1 VGLLVL
7 DERKDW
13 IVGSSRRKKEGCE
26 RDRQMAETMQRSSS
40 DAGDG
45 ASWRTAASIAAN
57 LGRSVAHA
65 HEYARV

>member
-1 VGLLVL
+1 VR
-7 DERKDW
+7 E
-13 IVGSSRRKKEGCE
+13 
-26 RDRQMAETMQRSSS
+26 RQMAETMQRSSS

-45 ASWRTAASIAAN
+45 ASWRAAASIAAN